1 MITLRFPLPGV
12 LLLAEHAL
20 AATTRAATMREVL
33 SSAAPRPA
41 LWLVGDHG
49 LFLMSNGMLIPAG
62 AERTTDLPVVYAAGY
77 PTQNQWS
84 AIAAQI
90 GRGNQIRIVL
100 PLLEPM
106 PGGRTL
112 HRDLTDGAAAGAAAL
127 VIDLDAEQL
136 RWHLPAGAIT
146 EVTS

>member
-33 SSAAPRPA
+33 TAQTPHPA
-41 LWLVGDHG
+41 LWLVGDRG
-49 LFLMSNGMLIPAG
+49 LFLMSNGMLTPAG
-62 AERTTDLPVVYAAGY
+62 AEHTTGLPVVYAAGY

-84 AIAAQI
+84 AVAAQI
-90 GRGNQIRIVL
+90 GRGDQIRIVL
-100 PLLEPM
+100 PLLEPL
-106 PGGRTL
+106 PGGRIL

-127 VIDLDAEQL
+127 VIDLDADYL
-136 RWHLPAGAIT
+136 RWHLPAGATT